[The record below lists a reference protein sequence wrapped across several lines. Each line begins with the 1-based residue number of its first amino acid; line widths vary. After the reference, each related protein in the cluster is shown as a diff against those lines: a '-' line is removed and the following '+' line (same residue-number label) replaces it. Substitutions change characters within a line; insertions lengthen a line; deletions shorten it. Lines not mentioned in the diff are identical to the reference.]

1 MAVFSHSQ
9 HFRYKV
15 NDLVMLKYNKM
26 IKTELGGG
34 RSTYQ
39 IRQEIMESR
48 KKNKGKDSK

>member
-1 MAVFSHSQ
+1 MAVSSHSQ

-15 NDLVMLKYNKM
+15 NDLVMLKM

-34 RSTYQ
+34 RSMYQ

-48 KKNKGKDSK
+48 KKKKVKHST